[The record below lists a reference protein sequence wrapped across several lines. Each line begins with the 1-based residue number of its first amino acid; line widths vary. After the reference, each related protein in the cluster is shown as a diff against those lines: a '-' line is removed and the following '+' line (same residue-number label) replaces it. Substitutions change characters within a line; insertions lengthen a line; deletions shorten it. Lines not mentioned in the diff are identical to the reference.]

1 MRWLPP
7 AGAFLALKGTA
18 LAMDETLPG
27 GMTLFGSILQM
38 VAALAVVLGII
49 LLFYYVTS
57 RVFKIGALPG
67 GTQRYIRL
75 IETRF
80 LAPKKSLLLV
90 EVGGEYLLLSSS
102 GDDVRFIKQI
112 EMLEEIEIVGSAASE
127 RSFPGVFQ
135 NKIVDLV
142 SRLPGKGAVSPS
154 GRSEAGGCR

>member
-1 MRWLPP
+1 MRFLLP
-7 AGAFLALKGTA
+7 AVAFFALQGTA
-18 LAMDETLPG
+18 LAMDEPFPG

-38 VAALAVVLGII
+38 VAALAVVLGVI

-57 RVFKIGALPG
+57 RVFKIGTLPG
-67 GTQRYIRL
+67 GAQKYIRL

-90 EVGGEYLLLSSS
+90 EVGGEYILLASS
-102 GDDVRFIKQI
+102 GDDIRFIKQI
-112 EMLEEIEIVGSAASE
+112 EMLEEIEIVGSAVSE

-142 SRLPGKGAVSPS
+142 SRLPKKGGVSPS